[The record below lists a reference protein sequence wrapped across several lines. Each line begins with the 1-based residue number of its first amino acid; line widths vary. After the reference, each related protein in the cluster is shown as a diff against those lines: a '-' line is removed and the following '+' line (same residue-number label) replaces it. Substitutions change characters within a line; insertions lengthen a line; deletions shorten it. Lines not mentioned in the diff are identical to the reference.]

1 MNQKFAVVLAAGQG
15 TRMKSKLYKV
25 LHKVCG
31 KPMVQ
36 HIVDK
41 LKSISVDEIAVVV
54 GHGADAVKQQ
64 LGSDINYAF
73 QEQQLGTAH
82 AVLMCK
88 NLLKDKV
95 GTTIVVTGDTPLI
108 KEETLKG
115 LMQHHLQ
122 VNAAATVLTTV
133 LDDATGYGRIVRNQ
147 QSHVERIV
155 EHKDATAEEREIREI
170 STGIFCFDNQKLFA
184 ALAEVRND
192 NVQGEY
198 YLPDVIEILTKQ
210 NEIISAYQTDDSEE
224 GMGVNDRVQ
233 LSYAE
238 QVMRRKINE
247 GHMRNGVTLIDPA
260 TTYIEA
266 DVVIGRDSIIEPGTY
281 LRGETVIGDDCV
293 VGPQADLTDTTVENE
308 VHIQY
313 TVVHQSTI
321 RNAASVGPFAY
332 VRPGS
337 DIGEHTK
344 VGDFVELKN
353 TKLGNGSKVSH
364 LSYLGDAT
372 VGQHVNVGCGTI
384 TVNYDG
390 VKKHRTLIGDHAFIG
405 CNANLIAPVQIGD
418 GAYVAAGSTINQDV
432 PEQSMAIARERQI
445 NKEGYAAKLLRKEK

>member
-41 LKSISVDEIAVVV
+41 LRNISVDEIAVVV
-54 GHGADAVKQQ
+54 GHGAEAVKQQ
-64 LGSDINYAF
+64 LGSDIKYAF

-82 AVLMCK
+82 AMLMCK
-88 NLLKDKV
+88 DLLKDKV

-108 KEETLKG
+108 KEETLRG

-122 VNAAATVLTTV
+122 VHAAATVLTTV
-133 LDDATGYGRIVRNQ
+133 LDDATGYGRIVRNH

-155 EHKDATAEEREIREI
+155 EHKDATEEERKIGEI

-210 NEIISAYQTDDSEE
+210 NEMISAYQTDDPEE

-238 QVMRRKINE
+238 QVMRRRINE
-247 GHMRNGVTLIDPA
+247 GHMKNGVTLIDPA

-266 DVVIGRDSIIEPGTY
+266 DVVIGRDSVIEPGTH
-281 LRGETVIGDDCV
+281 LRGKTVVGEDCV
-293 VGPQADLTDTTVENE
+293 VGPQADLTDTILENE

-313 TVVHQSTI
+313 TVVQQSTI
-321 RNAASVGPFAY
+321 RNVASVGPFAY

-353 TKLGNGSKVSH
+353 TILGNGSKVSH

-390 VKKHRTLIGDHAFIG
+390 VKKHRTIIGDNAFIG

-432 PEQSMAIARERQI
+432 PEQSMAIARERQT

>member
-41 LKSISVDEIAVVV
+41 LRNISVDEIAVVV
-54 GHGADAVKQQ
+54 GHGAEAVKQQ
-64 LGSDINYAF
+64 LGSDIKYAF

-82 AVLMCK
+82 AMLMCK
-88 NLLKDKV
+88 DLLKDKV

-108 KEETLKG
+108 KEETLRG

-122 VNAAATVLTTV
+122 VHAAATVLTTV
-133 LDDATGYGRIVRNQ
+133 LDDATGYGRIVRNH

-155 EHKDATAEEREIREI
+155 EHKDATEEERKIGEI

-210 NEIISAYQTDDSEE
+210 NEMISAYQTDDPEE

-238 QVMRRKINE
+238 QVMRRRINE
-247 GHMRNGVTLIDPA
+247 GHMKNGVTLIDPA

-266 DVVIGRDSIIEPGTY
+266 DVVIGRDSVIEPGTH
-281 LRGETVIGDDCV
+281 LRGKTVVGEDCV
-293 VGPQADLTDTTVENE
+293 VGPQADLTDTIVENE

-313 TVVHQSTI
+313 TVVQQSTI
-321 RNAASVGPFAY
+321 RNVASVGPFAY

-353 TKLGNGSKVSH
+353 TILGNGSKVSH

-390 VKKHRTLIGDHAFIG
+390 VKKHRTIIGDNAFIG

-432 PEQSMAIARERQI
+432 PEQSMAIARERQT